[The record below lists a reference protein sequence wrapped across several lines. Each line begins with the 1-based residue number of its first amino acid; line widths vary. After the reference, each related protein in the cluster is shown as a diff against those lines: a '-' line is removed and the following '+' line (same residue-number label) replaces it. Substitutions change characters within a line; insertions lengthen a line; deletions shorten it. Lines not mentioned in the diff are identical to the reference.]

1 MLKNRS
7 KGDRVFDTL
16 NVTFFLVVLAIVLY
30 PLYFIIIASIS
41 DPVKVNTGAVW
52 FWPVDMTLEGYRKIF
67 QHEAL
72 WNGYRNSA
80 LYTVV
85 GTSINVAL
93 LMTGGYALSRK
104 DVPGRNIIT
113 LLIVFTMFFQGGII
127 PTYLI
132 VRDLGMLN
140 TMWALIIPN
149 AVSVYH
155 LIVVRTYFESTI
167 PIEMLEASKVD
178 GCNNTRFFLRI
189 VLPLSLPII
198 AVMVLFSAVV
208 HWNSYFSALIYLR
221 DESKYPLQMVLREI
235 LVRNSAQELMNVED
249 AAAQQDFSELIKYG
263 VVIVSSLPVLILY
276 PFVQRFFIKGV
287 MIGSIKG

>member
-1 MLKNRS
+1 MLMNRS
-7 KGDRVFDTL
+7 KGDRVFDLL
-16 NVTFFLVVLAIVLY
+16 NGAFFLVVLAIVLY
-30 PLYFIIIASIS
+30 PLYFIVIASIS
-41 DPVKVNTGAVW
+41 DPGKVNTGAVW
-52 FWPVDMTLEGYRKIF
+52 FWPIDMTLEGYRKIF
-67 QHEAL
+67 EHEAL
-72 WNGYRNSA
+72 WNGYRNSV
-80 LYTVV
+80 LYTLV
-85 GTSINVAL
+85 GTAINVGL

-140 TMWALIIPN
+140 TIWALVIPN

-155 LIVVRTYFESTI
+155 LIVVRTYFETTI
-167 PIEMLEASKVD
+167 PLEMLEASKVD

-221 DESKYPLQMVLREI
+221 DESMYPLQMVLREI

-249 AAAQQDFSELIKYG
+249 MAAQQDFSELIKYG

-276 PFVQRFFIKGV
+276 PFVQRYFIKGV